1 MKPTTLS
8 ERGYLT
14 NNRVRQKTEINYKF
28 VLVLAK
34 IVQLLLII
42 GFIIGTLGI
51 LVACTYFTVN
61 LFGFQEFYYLKGI
74 YISLLKYYAITGVI
88 LPTLLIVIA
97 FLTIRIID
105 TQ

>member
-28 VLVLAK
+28 VLAK

-42 GFIIGTLGI
+42 GFIIGAVGML
-51 LVACTYFTVN
+51 LACTYFIAN
-61 LFGFQEFYYLKGI
+61 LFDFQELYYLKDI
-74 YISLLKYYAITGVI
+74 YISLLKYYAIVGVI
-88 LPTLLIVIA
+88 LPTMLIVIS
-97 FLTIRIID
+97 LITIRIID